1 MGIGVREVT
10 LWMLAGPL
18 GRRSTLIGVRYPARD
33 GKRVALPVQAAS
45 DGADGFDVAVADPSR
60 KTWWRH
66 FRRPAPLEV
75 LTGGRWR
82 PATAVV
88 VADGA
93 DARNRSRYAARF
105 PGVTLAPDT
114 RMVRITLG
122 PTDRPSDHGGVQS

>member
-18 GRRSTLIGVRYPARD
+18 GRRSTIIGVRYRARS
-33 GKRVALPVQAAS
+33 GEGVALPVQAAP
-45 DGADGFDVAVADPSR
+45 DGAGGFDVAVADPSH
-60 KTWWRH
+60 KSWWRH

-93 DARNRSRYAARF
+93 DAGNRSRYAARF
-105 PGVTLAPDT
+105 PRVPLAPDT
-114 RMVRITLG
+114 RMVRITLD
-122 PTDRPSDHGGVQS
+122 PTDQAPDHGGGQS